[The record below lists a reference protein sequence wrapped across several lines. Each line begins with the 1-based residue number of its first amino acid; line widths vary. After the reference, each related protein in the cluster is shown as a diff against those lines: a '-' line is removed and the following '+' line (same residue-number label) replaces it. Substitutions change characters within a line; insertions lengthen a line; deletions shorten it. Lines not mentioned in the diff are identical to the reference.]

1 MRRSARLAKSN
12 PPSSGAGEISRRA
25 FLKRSCFAA
34 GSLAAAQVFTA
45 YSAETRSAA
54 IIVDPNDGIAS
65 AAPTRWAVAELQA
78 AFKDIGMQSRLWPD
92 LESSPPADICIVIAG
107 GRKELAQQAL
117 HSLNLTLPN
126 APESLAMAEVTMSN
140 RSVLLLCGGD
150 VRGLVYATLEL
161 ADRVRYSTAPLAAL
175 DQPKPLVEQPA
186 NVIRSIAKSFV
197 SDVEDKPWY
206 NDREGWRDYLTMLAH
221 QRFNRFSLTLGIGY
235 NTARGVTDSYF
246 LFPYPFFLQVPG
258 SEVRAAGVPD
268 GERDRNL
275 ALLRFISDEAAARGL
290 EFQLGLWTH
299 SFDWPESPKVNH
311 PIVGLT
317 PANHASYCRDGLAA
331 LLAACPGITGLTLR
345 VHGESGVPDGSF
357 TFWETLF
364 SAVEGCGRR
373 VEIDMHAKGVPEKT
387 IDLALAT
394 GMPVNLSPKFWAEH
408 MGLPYHQA
416 AIRELEMAPE
426 GSVKEEDQGIGSGSR
441 KFMRYGYGDL
451 LTEDRRYGVLHRIW
465 PGTRRALLWGDPAAA
480 AGYGRASSFCGSLGV
495 ELFEP
500 LAFKGRKGSGV
511 AGGRCAYADE
521 SLAPLRDWEKFLH
534 TYRLWGRLLYNPD
547 TEPTVWQ
554 RNLQTEFGTTAGSV
568 EKALARSSRILP
580 LITTAHCPSANNM
593 IYWPEIYTNQ
603 PVVDAA
609 RKHPYTDTPEPRR
622 FGTVSPL
629 DPQLFAGVDEFA
641 DALLAGTPSA
651 KYSPLEVAQWLDDLS
666 HDAAKDLADATDRP
680 TYKTDKGLLRVAA
693 DVSIQNG
700 IGKFFARK
708 LRSAVLW
715 RLHEQTGDPAAF
727 DEALKAYR
735 SARAAWAAMA
745 TGPGKL
751 YAADI
756 TYGPSTQLSGH
767 WADRLQAID
776 DDIADMQAQRK
787 AAPDKTAS
795 TDPERVQQVL
805 RQVLARPVRP
815 SVHCS
820 HVAPAGFEPG
830 KPLEVALT
838 CKRTTGFATRLC
850 YRHVNQAERWRTLPM
865 ELSEVG
871 RAAVVPAEY
880 TRSRHALQYYF
891 ELHAGAAGSLMYPG
905 FNSELSNQPYFVV
918 RRLA

>member
-1 MRRSARLAKSN
+1 
-12 PPSSGAGEISRRA
+12 
-25 FLKRSCFAA
+25 
-34 GSLAAAQVFTA
+34 
-45 YSAETRSAA
+45 
-54 IIVDPNDGIAS
+54 
-65 AAPTRWAVAELQA
+65 
-78 AFKDIGMQSRLWPD
+78 
-92 LESSPPADICIVIAG
+92 
-107 GRKELAQQAL
+107 
-117 HSLNLTLPN
+117 
-126 APESLAMAEVTMSN
+126 
-140 RSVLLLCGGD
+140 
-150 VRGLVYATLEL
+150 
-161 ADRVRYSTAPLAAL
+161 
-175 DQPKPLVEQPA
+175 
-186 NVIRSIAKSFV
+186 
-197 SDVEDKPWY
+197 
-206 NDREGWRDYLTMLAH
+206 
-221 QRFNRFSLTLGIGY
+221 
-235 NTARGVTDSYF
+235 VTDSYF

-258 SEVRAAGVPD
+258 SNVRVAGLPD
-268 GERDRNL
+268 EERDQNL

-299 SFDWPESPKVNH
+299 SYDWPESPKANH

-331 LLAACPGITGLTLR
+331 LLAACLGITGLTLR

-364 SAVEGCGRR
+364 SAVKGCGRR
-373 VEIDMHAKGVPEKT
+373 VEIDMHAKGVPERT

-416 AIRELEMAPE
+416 AIRELEMASE

-480 AGYGRASSFCGSLGV
+480 AGYGRTSSLCGSLGV

-500 LAFKGRKGSGV
+500 LAFKGRKGSGI

-521 SLAPLRDWEKFLH
+521 SFAPRRDWEKFLH
-534 TYRLWGRLLYNPD
+534 TYRVWGRLLYNPD
-547 TEPTVWQ
+547 TEPAVWQ
-554 RNLQTEFGTTAGSV
+554 RHLRTEFGTAADPV
-568 EKALARSSRILP
+568 ETALARSSRILP

-603 PVVDAA
+603 PIVDAG

-651 KYSPLEVAQWLDDLS
+651 KYSPIEVAQWLDDLS
-666 HDAAKDLADATDRP
+666 HDAAKDMADTTDRLF
-680 TYKTDKGLLRVAA
+680 TRINEGLLRVAA

-700 IGKFFARK
+700 LGKFFAWK

-715 RLHEQTGDPAAF
+715 RIQDQTGDPAALN
-727 DEALKAYR
+727 ESLKAYQN
-735 SARAAWAAMA
+735 ARAAWAEMA
-745 TGPGKL
+745 AGPGKL
-751 YAADI
+751 YASDI
-756 TYGPSTQLSGH
+756 TYGPSAQLRGH

-787 AAPDKTAS
+787 GAPDKTVS
-795 TDPERVQQVL
+795 TDPERVQEAL
-805 RQVLARPVRP
+805 RQVLARPARP
-815 SVHCS
+815 SIPCS
-820 HVAPAGFEPG
+820 HAAAAGFEPG
-830 KPLEVALT
+830 KPLKITLT
-838 CKRTTGFATRLC
+838 CKPTAGLATRLC
-850 YRHVNQAERWRTLPM
+850 YRRVNQAERWRTLPM
-865 ELSEVG
+865 EPGEVG
-871 RAAVVPAEY
+871 CAAVVPAEY
-880 TRSRHALQYYF
+880 TRSRYALQYYF
-891 ELHAGAAGSLMYPG
+891 ELDAGTAGSVMYPG